1 MKKLFTILLLSIVS
15 ITTTY
20 AGGRY
25 GGGYRRGGGAAF
37 EQGTNLVS
45 LSYGIYSIYSP
56 YGTYVNSLSLTDGA
70 SNIGPLGLTFEHG
83 ITDNFGAGAML
94 NYSTYRYSYTFFG
107 TTVKTAFNTTY
118 LTGFG
123 SYHISVNDKIDP
135 YVQAGATFGRSG
147 YSQKVITAQGTTSTN
162 TLGSSFNPTVLTF
175 YGVAGCR
182 FYVNEQFGLFAQ
194 AGYGASSAASVGATI
209 KF

>member
-1 MKKLFTILLLSIVS
+1 MKKLFTILLLSIVT
-15 ITTTY
+15 ITTTF

-25 GGGYRRGGGAAF
+25 GGYRRGGGAAF
-37 EQGTNLVS
+37 EQGTNLLS

-56 YGTYVNSLSLTDGA
+56 YGTYVNSLSLTSG
-70 SNIGPLGLTFEHG
+70 SSSIGPIGLTFEHG
-83 ITDNFGAGAML
+83 ITDNFGAGVML
-94 NYSTYRYSYTFFG
+94 NYSTWRYSYSILT

-135 YVQAGATFGRSG
+135 YVQAGLTFGRSG
-147 YSQKVITAQGTTSTN
+147 YSQKVITSQGTTNTN
-162 TLGSSFNPTVLTF
+162 SLGSNYNPTVLTF

-182 FYVNEQFGLFAQ
+182 FYVNDQLGFFAQ

-209 KF
+209 KL

>member
-1 MKKLFTILLLSIVS
+1 MKKLFTILLLSIVT
-15 ITTTY
+15 ITSTF

-25 GGGYRRGGGAAF
+25 GGYRRGGGAAF
-37 EQGTNLVS
+37 EQGTNLLS

-56 YGTYVNSLSLTDGA
+56 YGSYVKALSTTTGT
-70 SNIGPLGLTFEHG
+70 SSIGPVGLTFEHG

-94 NYSTYRYSYTFFG
+94 NYSTWRYSYSLFG

-135 YVQAGATFGRSG
+135 YAQAGLTFGRSG
-147 YSQKVITAQGTTSTN
+147 YSQKIITTQGTTNTN
-162 TLGSSFNPTVLTF
+162 SLAGFNPTTITF

-182 FYVNEQFGLFAQ
+182 FYVNDQFGLFVQ

-209 KF
+209 KL